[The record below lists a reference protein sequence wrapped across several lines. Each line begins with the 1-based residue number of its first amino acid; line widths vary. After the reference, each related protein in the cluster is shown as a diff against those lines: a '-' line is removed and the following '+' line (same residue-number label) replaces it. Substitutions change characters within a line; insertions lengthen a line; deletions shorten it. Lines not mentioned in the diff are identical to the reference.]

1 MENESEEEKSES
13 EDFKVVIRDIKDE
26 EFESFQTTLN
36 KRLILDLYKIFKIY
50 EQKGL
55 INYDIYK
62 EAMADTFKKYNNKD
76 NFEYIFDLIFNRFQ
90 KIKCILKNNKTV
102 FYLTEMKYK
111 N

>member
-62 EAMADTFKKYNNKD
+62 EAMTDTFK
-76 NFEYIFDLIFNRFQ
+76 
-90 KIKCILKNNKTV
+90 
-102 FYLTEMKYK
+102 
-111 N
+111 